1 MGLWHRLFTSAA
13 APAHPTSNPQHEVLL
28 CAQRLYSPLTIPV
41 LLTDLAGHI
50 IFLNPALQ
58 QLLGTG
64 LSLLQVKAVDF
75 NPLQATGYPLA
86 TLLQALDVQ
95 PPLQLAQTGRQQ
107 AVMALADQHWSVQ
120 LDVLADPQGQPAGYC
135 LQFSARP
142 VPVGPVRQ
150 QATALAYRQ
159 LCEALPNAAML
170 VDQHQ
175 TIVYANPVCLQTCQT
190 LQAELVRFLP
200 DFNSAQLTG
209 YAASRLLPGLG
220 VRADSWQS
228 GANIEQP
235 ILLGEHR
242 LLLVVTTL
250 AAEQAADS
258 FRLVQLI
265 AQHQPHPAQQ
275 LLGQLGAHLC
285 LFQLDAGGKLSYLNE
300 AMAQLVEGQAEE
312 LTGKDFVTLWSNKAA
327 QPQRCKQLLADLKH
341 GESVRDELLLATQ
354 QQSEVWLAVQLF
366 PLQDAQGKW
375 TGAVGVAQNIS
386 VAKLEKIDRIGQMN
400 AINLTQAV
408 IEFTLEGVILAANP
422 NFLQTLGYQLDEVK
436 GRHHS
441 LFVDE
446 QFKRSADY
454 QMFWQRLRAGEFF
467 VDEFK
472 RIGKGGKEVWI
483 QASYNPIFDADGKPF
498 KVVKYATDIT
508 NRKTVVN
515 EIKRVMTELSA
526 GDLRTRIEQ
535 PFAGEFAE
543 LGQAIS
549 SFIENLRNIITD
561 INQAAETIK
570 LAATE
575 ISEGNTDLSSRTEQQ
590 AASLEETA
598 SSMEELTGTVRQNS
612 DNSRQAN
619 VLAAKACDVAVSGGQ
634 LIDQVVTTMA
644 SINESAQKI
653 SDIIGVIDGIAF
665 QTNILALNAAVEAAR
680 AGEQGRGFAVVA
692 SEVRTL
698 AQRSANAAKDIKGL
712 ISDSVNKI
720 RNGNELVDRSGS
732 TMKEVVVSIK
742 RVNDLMAEIASAS
755 AEQASGIDE
764 INKAVTQMDDMT
776 QQNAALVEQAAAAAE
791 SLLSQAE
798 QLYDHVAM
806 FTVSETAK
814 VAARVVSPLVKRPA
828 ALPVKSAGKPAKPA
842 KTTAKRAALQ
852 SAAPK
857 LTAGEEAEWEAF

>member
-1 MGLWHRLFTSAA
+1 M
-13 APAHPTSNPQHEVLL
+13 
-28 CAQRLYSPLTIPV
+28 CAQRLYSPLTAPV

-64 LSLLQVKAVDF
+64 LSLLQAKAVDF

-86 TLLQALDVQ
+86 NLLQALDVQ
-95 PPLQLAQTGRQQ
+95 PPLQLAPTGRQQ
-107 AVMALADQHWSVQ
+107 AVMALAEQHWSVQ
-120 LDVLADPQGQPAGYC
+120 LDVLTDTQGQPAGYC
-135 LQFSARP
+135 LQFSVRP
-142 VPVGPVRQ
+142 VSIGPVRQ

-159 LCEALPNAAML
+159 LCEALPSAAML
-170 VDQHQ
+170 VDQHH
-175 TIVYANPVCLQTCQT
+175 TIVYANPACLQTCQL

-209 YAASRLLPGLG
+209 YAASRLLPVLG

-235 ILLGEHR
+235 VLLGEHR

-258 FRLVQLI
+258 FRLVQLL
-265 AQHQPHPAQQ
+265 AQQQPDPAQQ
-275 LLGQLGAHLC
+275 LLGQLATHLC
-285 LFQLDAGGKLSYLNE
+285 LFQLDVGGKLSYLNE
-300 AMAQLVEGQAEE
+300 AMAQLLEGRAEE
-312 LTGKDFVTLWSNKAA
+312 LIGTDFVTLWSNKAA
-327 QPQRCKQLLADLKH
+327 QPQRCKQLLADLKQ
-341 GESVRDELLLATQ
+341 GESVRDELLLAAQ
-354 QQSEVWLAVQLF
+354 QQSEVWLEVQLF
-366 PLQDAQGKW
+366 PRQDAQGKW
-375 TGAVGVAQNIS
+375 AGAVGVAHNIS
-386 VAKLEKIDRIGQMN
+386 AAKLEKIDRIGQMN

-408 IEFTLEGVILAANP
+408 IEFTLDGVILAANP

-543 LGQAIS
+543 LGVAIS
-549 SFIENLRNIITD
+549 SFIDNLRNIITD

-806 FTVSETAK
+806 FTVSETSK
-814 VAARVVSPLVKRPA
+814 VAARVLPPVTKRQA
-828 ALPVKSAGKPAKPA
+828 ALPVKSAEKPAKPG
-842 KTTAKRAALQ
+842 KNTAKRAALQ